1 MKSIEIEATTVKVP
15 DDMEKGEVY
24 YDVGEGVVKLAVLT
38 QRPTIGT
45 IILRDSIAFCM
56 GAALTAFLIGFL
68 AFFVGGWRP

>member
-38 QRPTIGT
+38 QRPTIGM
-45 IILRDSIAFCM
+45 IILRDTIAFFI
-56 GAALTAFLIGFL
+56 GAVTCAMVIGII
-68 AFFVGGWRP
+68 VVIRGWRPY